1 VATKRKIG
9 VVTGSRADYG
19 LLLPVLRAIEAADEL
34 ELQLYVTGMHLAP
47 EFGST
52 VRVIEQDGFHIHS
65 RVEMLLAGDSPTAV
79 AKSTGL
85 GLMGFAEAFSQSPPD
100 VVLVLGDRFEIL
112 AAAQACLFLR
122 IPLAHIAGG
131 DTTEGAVD
139 EGIRHA
145 ITKMAHLHF
154 VTNEESAARVRQMG
168 EDPQQVIVTGSPG
181 IDAILSTQLMTKD
194 ELASSLGTSLHR
206 RLLAV
211 TFHPATLEDAPQAAQ
226 MQQLLDALDT
236 FDPAET
242 SIIFTMPNADAD
254 GRALT
259 AMVQDFIRTREH
271 TRAFASLGLVRY
283 LSLVSHADAVVGNS
297 SSGLYEAPTLKTPTV
312 NIGDRQKG
320 RLHASSVLHCP
331 ADSSAISKTIL
342 RAYEMDT
349 TATTNPYGNGQA
361 AGQIVETLRSL
372 KQPSSLLRKHFHSLP

>member
-1 VATKRKIG
+1 M
-9 VVTGSRADYG
+9 TGSRADYG
-19 LLLPVLRAIEAADEL
+19 LLLPVLRAIKAADDL
-34 ELQLYVTGMHLAP
+34 ELRLYVTGMHLAP

-52 VRVIEQDGFHIHS
+52 VRVIEEDGFPIQD
-65 RVEMLLAGDSPTAV
+65 RVEMLLAGDSPAAI

-85 GLMGFAEAFSQSPPD
+85 GLIGFAEAFSQSPPD
-100 VVLVLGDRFEIL
+100 IVVVLGDRFEIL
-112 AAAQACLFLR
+112 AVAQACLFLR

-168 EDPQQVIVTGSPG
+168 EDPRRVIVTGSPG
-181 IDAILSTQLMTKD
+181 IDAILSTRLLSRD
-194 ELASSLGTSLHR
+194 ELAASLGIPLHR

-211 TFHPATLEDAPQAAQ
+211 TFHPATLEDAPQSAQ
-226 MQQLLDALDT
+226 MQRLLDALDT

-242 SIIFTMPNADAD
+242 TIIFTMPNADAD
-254 GRALT
+254 GRTLT
-259 AMVQDFIRTREH
+259 AMVQEYTGTREH

-297 SSGLYEAPTLKTPTV
+297 SSGLYEAPTLRTPTV

-331 ADSSAISKTIL
+331 ADADAISTTIH
-342 RAYEMDT
+342 RAFGMDT
-349 TATTNPYGNGQA
+349 SATTNPYGDGQS
-361 AGQIVETLRSL
+361 AGRIVEALRSL
-372 KQPSSLLRKHFHSLP
+372 EAPSSLLRKHFHSLP